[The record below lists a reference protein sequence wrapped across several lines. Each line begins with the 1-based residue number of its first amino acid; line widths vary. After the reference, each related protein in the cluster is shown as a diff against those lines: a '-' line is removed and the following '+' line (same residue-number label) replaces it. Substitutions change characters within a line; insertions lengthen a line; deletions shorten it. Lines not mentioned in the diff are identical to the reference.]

1 MELKRLISSLSSL
14 NPSSD
19 SVDEFILLCR
29 RIALVYIRRKAA
41 YGCIRFDLLSI
52 SLDDLAIDCI
62 ADLFQRDG
70 EGNLIQIRTFFE
82 SISIETTSEQDLL
95 THLRRLMFARVNQ
108 SLFRIYNEV
117 DPSLGKILRNM
128 KIAIQALHNFHIIE
142 RFGETCITPSM
153 CEALEH
159 LPEVDP
165 IVLEEKL
172 RLDAKGRDNVPAMMS
187 KLSFYLREQTEH
199 SRIIPIMTVAI
210 IFRSIYCDVP
220 AIQEVHIEEQ
230 FVAHDTLAIINEV
243 CTRVM
248 NELEPRYV
256 GKKKM
261 DAPTLKKYF
270 DVIKKN
276 LYQVII
282 LQDGEKY
289 SFYDNLQA
297 QMPELTK
304 DNYQKNHRSK
314 LEYFAK
320 LAHKRAIKELKN
332 HF

>member
-1 MELKRLISSLSSL
+1 MELKRLISSLTSP
-14 NPSSD
+14 NPSTE

-29 RIALVYIRRKAA
+29 RIATVYIKRKAV
-41 YGCIRFDLLSI
+41 YGRIRFDLLSI
-52 SLDDLAIDCI
+52 SLNDLTLDCI
-62 ADLFQRDG
+62 ADLFQRD
-70 EGNLIQIRTFFE
+70 EAGNLIQVKTFFE
-82 SISIETTSEQDLL
+82 SLSIESASEQDLL

-153 CEALEH
+153 CDALEH
-159 LPEVDP
+159 LPEVDK
-165 IVLEEKL
+165 IVLEETL
-172 RLDAKGRDNVPAMMS
+172 RFAVKGLDNIPTMMS

-220 AIQEVHIEEQ
+220 VILGTNIEEQ
-230 FVAHDTLAIINEV
+230 FLSHDTSVIINEV
-243 CTRVM
+243 CARVM

-256 GKKKM
+256 GTKKM
-261 DAPTLKKYF
+261 DHPTLRKYF

-276 LYQVII
+276 LYHVII
-282 LQDGEKY
+282 QQDEEQY

-297 QMPELTK
+297 QIPELTK
-304 DNYQKNHRSK
+304 EAYKKNHRSK

-332 HF
+332 HI